1 MSAYSLFAS
10 SVEDAV
16 GGVRITP
23 AAMATLWVALVCRI
37 LLTSIDLPRVRRG
50 RGSGGSSR
58 GLLECV
64 HVAVVDDQDESQ
76 AVGRGCKR

>member
-16 GGVRITP
+16 GGVCITP

-37 LLTSIDLPRVRRG
+37 LLTSIDFPRVRRG
-50 RGSGGSSR
+50 RGSGGRSK

-64 HVAVVDDQDESQ
+64 HVAVIDDQDES
-76 AVGRGCKR
+76 